1 MTSARGVPPMANKKA
16 TSFRRATIT
25 KTVLPAKGYLG
36 AALVMM
42 FKGKEIVLM
51 AADHESVLQVVREMR
66 PSLEIDEKAI
76 YPVCLMHER
85 HVTTEA
91 PEDEEL

>member
-1 MTSARGVPPMANKKA
+1 MANQQA

-25 KTVLPAKGYLG
+25 KTTLPATAYLG

-42 FKGKEIVLM
+42 FKGKEVVVM
-51 AADHESVLQVVREMR
+51 AADHESVIQVVREMR
-66 PSLEIDEKAI
+66 PSMEIDEKAI

-85 HVTTEA
+85 HVT

>member
-1 MTSARGVPPMANKKA
+1 MANQQA

-25 KTVLPAKGYLG
+25 KTSLPAKGYMG
-36 AALVMM
+36 AALALM
-42 FKGKEIVLM
+42 FKGKEIMVM
-51 AADHESVLQVVREMR
+51 AADHESVIQVVREMR
-66 PSLEIDEKAI
+66 PSMEIDEKAI

-85 HVTTEA
+85 HVI

>member
-1 MTSARGVPPMANKKA
+1 MASEQAK
-16 TSFRRATIT
+16 SFRRETIT
-25 KTVLPAKGYLG
+25 KTTLPAKGHLG

-42 FKGKEIVLM
+42 FKGKEVVVM
-51 AADHESVLQVVREMR
+51 AADHESVIQVVREMR
-66 PSLEIDEKAI
+66 PSMEIDEKAI

-85 HVTTEA
+85 HVNIET